1 MFKRAIGAIVL
12 AATLVASLTACT
24 PPMPPEVRA
33 ALAEQTFTCEPGTV
47 DAVFPSAISELAP
60 GWAESM
66 IIACPEMIL
75 NPVGTPE
82 TSSLS
87 FNTTGAT
94 PTFCK
99 AYSEVPFALDA
110 TVIALNVPDLGSLNL
125 TAKAVQAIF
134 DGSITNWSDPV
145 LAKLNPDFALP
156 DLAIVVYEKA
166 QKNGLA
172 AFTTWMSRLLG
183 QDFAAASVKPVSEF
197 TLDELYALPIGGIAL
212 APYSV
217 NVQAM
222 LPTASIV
229 LDEADLLNSLVP
241 ADSGTL
247 YSASTQWKI
256 AKTESKLTVSLN
268 PEAKPLAPEGQDV
281 ALSPYQ
287 AIYPVT
293 MSLCGEDNL
302 TTRAVARF
310 LLRQDSQGLLGA
322 GYVISLP
329 EAVRVE
335 ALVIVSVGLPEPELD
350 PALLEQ

>member
-1 MFKRAIGAIVL
+1 MFKRALGSLVL
-12 AATLVASLTACT
+12 AATLVAGLTACT

-47 DAVFPSAISELAP
+47 DAVFPSAIAELAP
-60 GWAESM
+60 GWAES
-66 IIACPEMIL
+66 IIGACPEMIL
-75 NPVGTPE
+75 NPAGTPE
-82 TSSLS
+82 TSSLA

-110 TVIALNVPDLGSLNL
+110 TVVAVNVPDLGSLNL
-125 TAKAVQAIF
+125 TAKALQSIF
-134 DGSITNWSDPV
+134 DGSISNWNDPV
-145 LAKLNPDFALP
+145 IAALNPDFVLP
-156 DLAIVVYEKA
+156 ELAIVVYDQA
-166 QKNGLA
+166 QKNGLQS
-172 AFTTWMSRLLG
+172 FTTWMSRLLG
-183 QDFAAASVKPVSEF
+183 SDFLADSVKPVSEF
-197 TLDELYALPIGGIAL
+197 TLDELYALPVGGIAL

-222 LPTASIV
+222 LTTASIV
-229 LDEADLLNSLVP
+229 LDDADLLNSLVP

-256 AKTESKLTVSLN
+256 SKTASTLAVSLN

>member
-1 MFKRAIGAIVL
+1 MFKRALGSLAL
-12 AATLVASLTACT
+12 AATLVTGLTACT

-47 DAVFPSAISELAP
+47 DAMFPPAIAELAP
-60 GWAESM
+60 GWAES
-66 IIACPEMIL
+66 IIGACPEMIL
-75 NPVGTPE
+75 NPSGTPE
-82 TSSLS
+82 TSTLA

-94 PTFCK
+94 STFCK

-110 TVIALNVPDLGSLNL
+110 TVVAVNVPDLGSLNL
-125 TAKAVQAIF
+125 TAKALQSIF
-134 DGSITNWSDPV
+134 DGSISSWNDPV
-145 LAKLNPDFALP
+145 IAALNPDFVLP
-156 DLAIVVYEKA
+156 DLAIAVYNQA

-172 AFTTWMSRLLG
+172 AFTSWMSRLLG
-183 QDFAAASVKPVSEF
+183 RDFLIGSVKPMSEF
-197 TLDELYALPIGGIAL
+197 TLDELYSLPVGGIAL

-222 LPTASIV
+222 FTTASIV
-229 LDEADLLNSLVP
+229 LDDADLLNSLVP

-268 PEAKPLAPEGQDV
+268 SEAKPLAPEGQDV